1 MGIDRARIAEEIV
14 APDTGEDL
22 FAVKHAAR
30 MAGQQIEQLDLA
42 RGAGDA
48 LPGKFDAVTF
58 RLNLQRTKGQR
69 GQLFFLRGVRRGT
82 GAAQNGLDAGDD
94 LARLNGLTM

>member
-14 APDTGEDL
+14 APDTGENL

-58 RLNLQRTKGQR
+58 RLNFQRTKG
-69 GQLFFLRGVRRGT
+69 
-82 GAAQNGLDAGDD
+82 
-94 LARLNGLTM
+94 

>member
-48 LPGKFDAVTF
+48 LPGKFDAVT
-58 RLNLQRTKGQR
+58 L
-69 GQLFFLRGVRRGT
+69 VREYNGT
-82 GAAQNGLDAGDD
+82 GAAYEDLKPIVIRQMLKRKIKIAGKKFS
-94 LARLNGLTM
+94 RIFVK